1 MFQVRPK
8 ANRALMGC
16 AGLAVALSV
25 GAVAPASAQGLF
37 EAIFGAISGR
47 QSSPSAYADPNAE
60 GRSDASRRPAG
71 QVFGGGT
78 FYCVRLCDG
87 RFFPIQRHANTTP
100 AQMCSAMCPA
110 TQTRIFSGSEIN
122 RSVAPDGSRYA
133 DLDNAFTYRE
143 RVVENCSC
151 NGKDAFGL
159 ARMNVSSDP
168 TLRSGDIVATTNG
181 LMTYNAATRTRRAA
195 DAQGA
200 NFTPVDPAQASRDV
214 REKLANTGGAKQN

>member
-1 MFQVRPK
+1 M

-25 GAVAPASAQGLF
+25 GVVAPASAQGLF

-100 AQMCSAMCPA
+100 AQLCSAMCPA

-181 LMTYNAATRTRRAA
+181 LMTYNAATRARRAA

-200 NFTPVDPAQASRDV
+200 NFTPVDPSQASRDV
-214 REKLANTGGAKQN
+214 REKLANTGAAKQ